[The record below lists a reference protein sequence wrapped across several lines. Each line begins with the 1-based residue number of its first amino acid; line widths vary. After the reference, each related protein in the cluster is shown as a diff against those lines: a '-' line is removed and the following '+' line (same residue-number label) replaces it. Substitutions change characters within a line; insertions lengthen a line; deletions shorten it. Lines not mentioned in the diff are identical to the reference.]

1 MVTLWL
7 WIGHGSVVMKIDQS
21 PDWDL
26 WIVAFV
32 FHSIWSTVCV
42 NSTCMNIDN
51 LYSMS
56 HYDHYRTYSRS
67 QTYILVY
74 RSPTY
79 PNEGAQKRSHQRNHT
94 ALVIWDNSSWGCT
107 PSSLRNSA
115 SISFS
120 TTIWLAQFNMA
131 PKEEDYFARENNG
144 LRYHRRAANSCR

>member
-56 HYDHYRTYSRS
+56 HYDHYRTYSSS

-74 RSPTY
+74 RSPSVDPQPIPTKARKKIPSTKPHSLGY
-79 PNEGAQKRSHQRNHT
+79 LGQQLMGLHTIIAKEFRFDIFFYHDLVGAIQHGSKGGGLLRQGEQWPSVPSQ
-94 ALVIWDNSSWGCT
+94 GC
-107 PSSLRNSA
+107 
-115 SISFS
+115 
-120 TTIWLAQFNMA
+120 
-131 PKEEDYFARENNG
+131 
-144 LRYHRRAANSCR
+144 